1 MTKKAYISPVASV
14 ILFHSESLMTTTSLV
29 QSDEEIG
36 GSSALSNERDAWS
49 SDNWTTTDED

>member
-14 ILFHSESLMTTTSLV
+14 ILFHSESLMTTASLV
-29 QSDEEIG
+29 QSDEEVG
-36 GSSALSNERDAWS
+36 GGSALSNERDAWS